1 MKILFCMILCGF
13 PLLASGQCLLEKLYA
28 LTGTLRQEMWAQK
41 GVAGHARQFGLGNT
55 RLEA

>member
-1 MKILFCMILCGF
+1 MKVILNICFFCF

-41 GVAGHARQFGLGNT
+41 GVAGFAGHFACL
-55 RLEA
+55 A